1 MKAGEALCPGHSD
14 APAAPQPSAPVVDRA
29 GCHPDCGQ
37 DGPSYEASP
46 HSSFSALG
54 YKRVISNNIHYC
66 SKACA
71 VAKYPPLAAQPAE
84 ARKHI
89 SNCSMD
95 TDHKGACRGSDEPAE
110 KCQPAEQPK
119 SAAKGPVCSVKLYPH
134 NDAAPVIMR
143 TWSKRLGP
151 TPTCEPCFLSLEE
164 TAFKATVGTGKPYT
178 GPERLPRPR
187 LAHSMGI
194 EDPTL
199 PEAR

>member
-54 YKRVISNNIHYC
+54 YERVISNNIHYC

-84 ARKHI
+84 AKRRCPGEI
-89 SNCSMD
+89 
-95 TDHKGACRGSDEPAE
+95 KGGKRCALDYAHAEP
-110 KCQPAEQPK
+110 CGPAEQPK
-119 SAAKGPVCSVKLYPH
+119 PAAKGPVCSVKLYPH

>member
-54 YKRVISNNIHYC
+54 YERVISNNIHYC

-84 ARKHI
+84 AKRDMSGLCCPKFYNRQGH
-89 SNCSMD
+89 SEWC
-95 TDHKGACRGSDEPAE
+95 KA
-110 KCQPAEQPK
+110 KPAEQPK
-119 SAAKGPVCSVKLYPH
+119 PAVKGPVCSVKLYPH